1 MTYAETQM
9 WKSDE
14 IQKQWQKIFTIWHKV
29 GFYMELTHHWY
40 LITIQLTNTYQ
51 HHRPPSVGMP
61 RHAFRR
67 RMPNPLPDA
76 PTPALGGRGVFPS
89 RFCRAGRD
97 PFSGPG
103 HYFFTL
109 KKTIPRK
116 AISKPTRR
124 IPLNF
129 CIHLRIT
136 VLRKSQQG
144 RFQF

>member
-1 MTYAETQM
+1 MPKHKREQKCWDSETVRNNFNYLTNGMFLYETSLIFNNNPADAHIPKSMPTVRRHAEACLSTTYAY
-9 WKSDE
+9 
-14 IQKQWQKIFTIWHKV
+14 I
-29 GFYMELTHHWY
+29 HH
-40 LITIQLTNTYQ
+40 
-51 HHRPPSVGMP
+51 S
-61 RHAFRR
+61 
-67 RMPNPLPDA
+67 DA
-76 PTPALGGRGVFPS
+76 PTAPLGGRGVFPS
-89 RFCRAGRD
+89 QFCRAGRD

-103 HYFFTL
+103 NYFFTL

-136 VLRKSQQG
+136 VLRKRQQG

>member
-1 MTYAETQM
+1 MTNNFDYLTYGSFLYGTYTSLIFHNIPADAHMPTSTPTVRGHAEACPST
-9 WKSDE
+9 
-14 IQKQWQKIFTIWHKV
+14 
-29 GFYMELTHHWY
+29 
-40 LITIQLTNTYQ
+40 TYGKFLLR
-51 HHRPPSVGMP
+51 RP
-61 RHAFRR
+61 RR
-67 RMPNPLPDA
+67 P
-76 PTPALGGRGVFPS
+76 LGGRGVFPS